1 MPQCTSVIRAACRI
15 GRKTLKRFPH
25 RHNEA
30 TGATATKGYKYIC
43 HIHIDHTD
51 IYINIYLWLHMCFC
65 FKIQIN
71 FFPPKDFI
79 HFGFNTFL
87 FFTPFCVL
95 SGNLRGSR
103 GRGNARWV
111 GLKGGFVVLWR
122 HRHLL
127 DLNSIELAIKKG

>member
-1 MPQCTSVIRAACRI
+1 
-15 GRKTLKRFPH
+15 
-25 RHNEA
+25 
-30 TGATATKGYKYIC
+30 
-43 HIHIDHTD
+43 
-51 IYINIYLWLHMCFC
+51 MCFC

-71 FFPPKDFI
+71 FFSPKDFI

-95 SGNLRGSR
+95 SGNLRGDG

-111 GLKGGFVVLWR
+111 GLKGGGGVVVLWR